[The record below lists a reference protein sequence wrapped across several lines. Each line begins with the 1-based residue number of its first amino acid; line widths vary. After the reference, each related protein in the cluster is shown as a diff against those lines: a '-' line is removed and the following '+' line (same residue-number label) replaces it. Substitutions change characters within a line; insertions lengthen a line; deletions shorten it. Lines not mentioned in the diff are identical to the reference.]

1 LTAARAGLSPCR
13 ASFGTHL
20 RKSDRESLARDTDL
34 DLALLCRGDKR
45 AWDGFVARYAGTVRA
60 AVLSVLRQ
68 AGRDLNEA
76 PDLVQDV
83 FLRLCKDEFRL
94 LAQYDPARAAPATW
108 LTLIAR
114 SMVLD
119 HLRKKQ
125 LMRVALEDAPESA
138 VAIDPAEPAEPLK
151 IPPGLLSPRQ
161 ELVLAM
167 LYERDMDPAEVAAA
181 LGIEVQTVRSMHH
194 KALTKLRAFFGEE
207 RG

>member
-1 LTAARAGLSPCR
+1 M
-13 ASFGTHL
+13 
-20 RKSDRESLARDTDL
+20 ARDTDL
-34 DLALLCRGDKR
+34 DVALLCRGDKR
-45 AWDGFVARYAGTVRA
+45 AWDEFVARYAGTVRL
-60 AVLSVLRQ
+60 AVVGVLRQ
-68 AGRDLNEA
+68 AGRDAGEA
-76 PDLVQDV
+76 GDLVQEV

-114 SMVLD
+114 SMAID
-119 HLRKKQ
+119 HLRRKQ
-125 LMRVALEDAPESA
+125 LRRVPLEAAPESA
-138 VAIDPAEPAEPLK
+138 FAVDPPEPAERLA

-161 ELVLAM
+161 ELILAM

>member
-1 LTAARAGLSPCR
+1 
-13 ASFGTHL
+13 
-20 RKSDRESLARDTDL
+20 LARDTDL

-68 AGRDLNEA
+68 AGRDTGEA

-83 FLRLCKDEFRL
+83 FLRLCKDAFRL
-94 LAQYDPARAAPATW
+94 LGQYDPARAAPATW

-114 SMVLD
+114 SMALD

-138 VAIDPAEPAEPLK
+138 VAVDPTEPVERLK

-167 LYERDMDPAEVAAA
+167 LYEREMDPAEVAAA
-181 LGIEVQTVRSMHH
+181 LGVEVQTVRSMHH
-194 KALTKLRAFFGEE
+194 KALAKLRAFFGEE

>member
-1 LTAARAGLSPCR
+1 MV
-13 ASFGTHL
+13 
-20 RKSDRESLARDTDL
+20 RDSIL

-45 AWDGFVARYAGTVRA
+45 AWDAFVARYAGAVRA
-60 AVLSVLRQ
+60 AVIAVLRQ
-68 AGRDLNEA
+68 AGRDLGEA

-94 LAQYDPARAAPATW
+94 LGQYDAARAAPATW

-114 SMVLD
+114 SVALD

-125 LMRVALEDAPESA
+125 LQRIAIEDAPEAAIA
-138 VAIDPAEPAEPLK
+138 VDPPQPAERLK

-161 ELVLAM
+161 ELILAM
-167 LYERDMDPAEVAAA
+167 LYDREMEPAEIAAA
-181 LGIEVQTVRSMHH
+181 LGIEIQTVRSMHH
-194 KALTKLRAFFGEE
+194 KALVKLRSFFGEE

>member
-1 LTAARAGLSPCR
+1 MTGGGKGWDPCR
-13 ASFGTHL
+13 ATAWNQRQNGQEKTL
-20 RKSDRESLARDTDL
+20 VRDSIL

-45 AWDGFVARYAGTVRA
+45 AWDGFVARYAGVVRA

-68 AGRDLNEA
+68 AGRDLSEA

-94 LAQYDPARAAPATW
+94 LAQYDPARAAPMTW
-108 LTLIAR
+108 LTLISR
-114 SMVLD
+114 SVALD
-119 HLRKKQ
+119 HLRRKQ
-125 LMRVALEDAPESA
+125 LQRVALEDAPEAALSVAA
-138 VAIDPAEPAEPLK
+138 VEPAERLK

-161 ELVLAM
+161 ELILAM
-167 LYERDMDPAEVAAA
+167 LYEREMEPAEVAAA